1 MPNAGKSELVVG
13 WRVVL
18 GAFIGIGSGFASLY
32 FYTAGIFI
40 KPLAAEFGW
49 TRGEASLG
57 SMSTLIGV
65 LAFPLAG
72 RLIDRFGE
80 VRVAFVSGVALALS
94 FAMLG
99 WFINGLTS
107 YVLLIV
113 LLTAA
118 SAGSISIAYN
128 RIIVRHFVAQRGTAL
143 GLALTGTAIGSAI
156 VGPTLAP
163 YIGTHGWRQ
172 GYFALSLLSLVMLCV
187 AILLLRPFS
196 ERAARQSAGAGN
208 ANGWRAISRHPAF
221 LPISVMIFL
230 ASTAVLGSTTHIVP
244 LLTDQGL
251 SLPEAAGIA
260 SMLGF
265 SVICGRVL
273 TGYLLDRWDAGIVTC
288 ALFSLASLGTL
299 SLWTGNPALTVVG
312 AVLIGFGVG
321 TEGDLLAF
329 LLGRRFSTR
338 EFGSVYGLIFGVHAL
353 GGGLGGVVAG
363 ASFDWTG
370 DYRIW
375 LLASTIALLGAG
387 LIAFVTERNVQ
398 PYHDRQVTG
407 GRAA

>member
-1 MPNAGKSELVVG
+1 MLTANQSELRVG
-13 WRVVL
+13 WRIVL

-72 RLIDRFGE
+72 RLIDQFGE
-80 VRVAFVSGVALALS
+80 VRVAFTSGVALSLS

-99 WFINGLTS
+99 CFIQGLLS

-118 SAGSISIAYN
+118 AAGSISIAYN
-128 RIIVRHFVAQRGTAL
+128 RIIVRHFVNQRGTAL
-143 GLALTGTAIGSAI
+143 GLALTGTAFGSAI
-156 VGPTLAP
+156 VGPLLTP
-163 YIGTHGWRQ
+163 YIGAHGWRQ
-172 GYFALSLLSLVMLCV
+172 GYFALSLISLAMLFV
-187 AILLLRPFS
+187 AIFLLRPYS
-196 ERAARQSAGAGN
+196 EKAKRSSEEKASSAR
-208 ANGWRAISRHPAF
+208 WFEISRHPAF

-230 ASTAVLGSTTHIVP
+230 ASTAVLGSTMHIVP

-251 SLPEAAGIA
+251 SLPEAAGVA

-265 SVICGRVL
+265 SVILGRIV
-273 TGYLLDRWDAGIVTC
+273 TGYVLDRWDAGIVTW

-299 SLWTGNPALTVVG
+299 ALWTGNPMLTVAG
-312 AVLIGFGVG
+312 AMLIGFGVG

-329 LLGRRFSTR
+329 LLGRRFPSR
-338 EFGSVYGLIFGVHAL
+338 DFGSVYGLIFGVHAL
-353 GGGLGGVVAG
+353 GGGLGGVIAG
-363 ASFDWTG
+363 SSFDWSG

-375 LLASTIALLGAG
+375 LLASTFALLAAG
-387 LIAFVTERNVQ
+387 IIAFMTERNIL
-398 PYHDRQVTG
+398 PYHEGSDKIGAT
-407 GRAA
+407 A

>member
-1 MPNAGKSELVVG
+1 MSTADKSELRIG

-80 VRVAFVSGVALALS
+80 VRVAFASGVALSLS

-99 WFINGLTS
+99 WFIQGLVS

-118 SAGSISIAYN
+118 AAGSISIAYN
-128 RIIVRHFVAQRGTAL
+128 RVIVRHFVAQRGMAL

-156 VGPTLAP
+156 VGPLLTP

-172 GYFALSLLSLVMLCV
+172 GYFALSLLSLAMLFV
-187 AILLLRPFS
+187 AIFLLRPYSDRTRRSS
-196 ERAARQSAGAGN
+196 EEKASST
-208 ANGWRAISRHPAF
+208 GWLEISRHPAF

-230 ASTAVLGSTTHIVP
+230 ASTAVLGSTMHIVP

-251 SLPEAAGIA
+251 SLPEAAGVA

-265 SVICGRVL
+265 SVIFGRIL
-273 TGYLLDRWDAGIVTC
+273 TGFLLDRWDAGIVTWT
-288 ALFSLASLGTL
+288 LFSLASLGTL
-299 SLWTGNPALTVVG
+299 ALWTGHPMLTVAG
-312 AVLIGFGVG
+312 AMLIGFGVG

-329 LLGRRFSTR
+329 LLGRRFHPR
-338 EFGSVYGLIFGVHAL
+338 DFGSVYGLIFGVHAL
-353 GGGLGGVVAG
+353 GGGLGGVIAG

-375 LLASTIALLGAG
+375 LLASTLGLLAAG
-387 LIAFVTERNVQ
+387 IIAFITERNIR
-398 PYHDRQVTG
+398 PYNERTDKSG
-407 GRAA
+407 PAA